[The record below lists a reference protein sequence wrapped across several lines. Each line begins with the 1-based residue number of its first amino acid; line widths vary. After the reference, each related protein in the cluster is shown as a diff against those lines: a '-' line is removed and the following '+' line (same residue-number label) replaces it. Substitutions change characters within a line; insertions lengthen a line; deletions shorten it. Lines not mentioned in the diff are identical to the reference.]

1 MGEAMCIRKR
11 GRRFMKN
18 LASAQFCCQLKSCL
32 KKKKK
37 KNKKT
42 SKKFT
47 CDVAVIHV
55 LLYQGIN

>member
-37 KNKKT
+37 KT

>member
-37 KNKKT
+37 KKKT
-42 SKKFT
+42 YKKLTF
-47 CDVAVIHV
+47 DLAVIHV